1 MKKKFICYILLMIT
15 LMACSD
21 RETVKMGETISPV
34 LISAISGSDVEITE
48 DNLENLFSNFTW
60 SAADFGFQSAKPEYN
75 LKMDLAGSNFEKA
88 ISLGITKANTLEVLN
103 SKINLNL
110 LKLGVSPGEKANVQF
125 RLFATIHKDVNAIS
139 NIIAAG
145 VTPVEVV
152 IEYPKLYVTGTHNGW
167 GFNDAS
173 LIYSMKSNEIYEGYI
188 YMDNG
193 VEWSNYKLSYQ
204 PNWESADAII
214 GDPDGGGVSGT
225 LQIGN
230 WGGNNINVT
239 QGPGYYRIIANL
251 VNLTYSNT
259 KTQWAITGDFS
270 GWSFVDMSFDL
281 TGELWSVTANMT
293 PGGFKF
299 IANHDWGIM
308 LGDNDADGHLDPGTN
323 DNNIQIAES
332 GNYTIVLNLSKAPY
346 TYTITKN

>member
-1 MKKKFICYILLMIT
+1 MKHTFIYYILLMIT

-21 RETVKMGETISPV
+21 RETVKMGETTSPI
-34 LISAISGSDVEITE
+34 LTSANAGTDFEITE
-48 DNLENLFSNFTW
+48 DNLDGIFSNFTW

-75 LKMDLAGSNFEKA
+75 LKMDLAGSNFQNA
-88 ISLGITKANTLEVLN
+88 ISLGITKENSFQVMN

-110 LKLGVSPGEKANVQF
+110 LKLGIVPGQKANVQF
-125 RLFATIHKDVNAIS
+125 RLFATIHKDVNAVS
-139 NIIAAG
+139 NIVAVN

-152 IEYPKLYVTGTHNGW
+152 IEYPKLYVTGDHNGW
-167 GFNDAS
+167 NFDEAS
-173 LIYSMKSNEIYEGYI
+173 LIYSIKSNDIYEGYI

-193 VEWSNYKLSYQ
+193 ASWSKYKLSYQ
-204 PNWESADAII
+204 PNWDSADAII
-214 GDPDGGGVSGT
+214 GDPDGSGTSGT

-259 KTQWAITGDFS
+259 KTEWAITGDFN
-270 GWSFVDMSFDL
+270 GWSFADMTFDL
-281 TGELWSVTANMT
+281 PSETWSITTDMTA
-293 PGGFKF
+293 GGFKF

-308 LGDNDADGHLDPGTN
+308 LGDEEPDGNLDPGTN
-323 DNNIQIAES
+323 NNNIQIAEN
-332 GNYTIVLNLSKAPY
+332 GNYTIILNLSKAPY